1 MVTNKVIVDAEV
13 ISEPVLQATYGV
25 EHIYE
30 VIVRSKRISGAYDE
44 FYVSYSNGLG
54 VELHKGDFIF
64 VTGDLRSIRVK
75 LEDSGSITKV
85 FVKASSIEVL
95 DSEPEDYRNEVT
107 LDGGELAKDVLL
119 RKSFKD
125 DSIDI
130 STMVVKL
137 SRGYSKSSYIPCSA
151 WNNNARLVADLKRG
165 SKVNIIGRIQSHRT
179 SNDRLMFEVS
189 ISFVSVC

>member
-30 VIVRSKRISGAYDE
+30 VIVRTKRISGAYDE

-75 LEDSGSITKV
+75 LEGSGSITKV

-125 DSIDI
+125 DNTDI
-130 STMVVKL
+130 STMIVKL
-137 SRGYSKSSYIPCSA
+137 DRGYSKSSYIPCSA

-179 SNDRLMFEVS
+179 SNGRLMFEVS
-189 ISFVSVC
+189 ISFVSVN